1 MGERRS
7 IDWEAVEPEYR
18 AGIRSLRHIA
28 AQFGCTEGAIRSKA
42 KERGWERD
50 LSARIAAKTE
60 ALLRKEELRKEVRN
74 ASSASDA
81 QIVESNARMLADTV
95 LNQRTDVKRAMG
107 VVTSLWSQ
115 IEVEGDYTEE
125 FRRVGEMMRKENIFG
140 EDKLNDMY
148 LAAIDLPQRVKN
160 AKLLADALRVL
171 VELQRKVLR
180 IDDKPDTTGDD
191 GLPKLTDAQRASR
204 IANLLARAVL

>member
-125 FRRVGEMMRKENIFG
+125 FRRVGEMMRKENSFG

>member
-125 FRRVGEMMRKENIFG
+125 FRRVGEMMRKENSFG

-180 IDDKPDTTGDD
+180 IDDKPNTTGDD
-191 GLPKLTDAQRASR
+191 DLPKLTDAQRASR

>member
-74 ASSASDA
+74 ASSTSDA

-125 FRRVGEMMRKENIFG
+125 FRRVGEMMRKENSFG